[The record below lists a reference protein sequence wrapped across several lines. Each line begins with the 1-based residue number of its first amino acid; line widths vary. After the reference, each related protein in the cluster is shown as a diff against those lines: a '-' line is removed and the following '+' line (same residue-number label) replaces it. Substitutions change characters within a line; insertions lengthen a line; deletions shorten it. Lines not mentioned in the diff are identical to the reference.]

1 MDFWDPATGQ
11 RVGREIGGQNG
22 GVASVTYSPDGR
34 EVMTMSTGDGK
45 FRLIDLA
52 TGKLIGEPLPG
63 ADSGGWGTYFPN
75 GKQIVATF
83 WDGTGMVWNVD
94 PAAWRRQACRI
105 ANRNLTRAEWS
116 DFLSPRS
123 FRTVC
128 P

>member
-1 MDFWDPATGQ
+1 LCSD
-11 RVGREIGGQNG
+11 I
-22 GVASVTYSPDGR
+22 
-34 EVMTMSTGDGK
+34 
-45 FRLIDLA
+45 
-52 TGKLIGEPLPG
+52 
-63 ADSGGWGTYFPN
+63 GGWGTYFPN

-105 ANRNLTRAEWS
+105 ANRNLTRAEWG